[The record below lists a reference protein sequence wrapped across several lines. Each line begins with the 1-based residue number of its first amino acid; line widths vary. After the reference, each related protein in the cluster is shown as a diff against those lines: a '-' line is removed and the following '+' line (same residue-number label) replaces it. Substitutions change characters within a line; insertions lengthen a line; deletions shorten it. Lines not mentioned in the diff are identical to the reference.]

1 MSREADMATAEQMK
15 ALIKAHFDDDYEKFK
30 TVALQVAAYEA
41 RAGHTSYARDIK
53 NLVQPESV
61 TSWEHRFIRNQ
72 SNLR

>member
-1 MSREADMATAEQMK
+1 MATAEQMK

-53 NLVQPESV
+53 NLVLNAQK
-61 TSWEHRFIRNQ
+61 
-72 SNLR
+72 SNRRVSLPGNIDS